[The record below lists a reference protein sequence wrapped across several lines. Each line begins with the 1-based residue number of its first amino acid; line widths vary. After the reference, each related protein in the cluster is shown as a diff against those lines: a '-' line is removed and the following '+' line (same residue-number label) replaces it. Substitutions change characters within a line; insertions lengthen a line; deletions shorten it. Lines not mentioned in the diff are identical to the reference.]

1 MRLMRRALLPAAGLF
16 VLAAAARAGEPAPSG
31 LPRQS
36 PFAPAGA
43 PAAETGAAPAEN
55 LEFAGVSSV
64 GRRTDLIFHDREAKR
79 THWIGVGESKAGIQ
93 VVAYDSR
100 REQAI
105 LKVNGADKVLPLR
118 KGSKPSG
125 APVAAAPA
133 PATAPDAPP
142 PGVVFAQPF
151 PGLAQPHAIGD
162 SPTNLQ
168 PVPPAP
174 PQRQEA
180 EARMLVS
187 DLLEIGMAQR
197 RAYEEAQ
204 RRQAQANPPPAPA
217 PGGPP

>member
-1 MRLMRRALLPAAGLF
+1 MRLMRRALLPAACLF
-16 VLAAAARAGEPAPSG
+16 LLAVAARAGEPAPSG

-43 PAAETGAAPAEN
+43 PAAESGAAPAET

-133 PATAPDAPP
+133 AAPDAPP

>member
-1 MRLMRRALLPAAGLF
+1 MRLTRRARLSAVCLLALAGT
-16 VLAAAARAGEPAPSG
+16 ARAGEPAPSG

-36 PFAPAGA
+36 PFAPPGT
-43 PAAETGAAPAEN
+43 PASESGAAPAEN

-64 GRRTDLIFHDREAKR
+64 GKRTDLIFHDREAKR
-79 THWIGVGESKAGIQ
+79 TLWIGVGESKAGIQ
-93 VVAYDSR
+93 VVAYDGR

-118 KGSKPSG
+118 KGSRPKGTPVATP
-125 APVAAAPA
+125 APV
-133 PATAPDAPP
+133 TAPDAPP

-151 PGLAQPHAIGD
+151 PGLGQPEAIGD
-162 SPTNLQ
+162 SPTTLK
-168 PVPPAP
+168 PVPPAA

-197 RAYEEAQ
+197 RAYEETQ

-217 PGGPP
+217 PDGPP

>member
-1 MRLMRRALLPAAGLF
+1 MSLTRRARLPACLLLLAGA
-16 VLAAAARAGEPAPSG
+16 VPAGEPAPSG

-36 PFAPAGA
+36 PFAPPGA
-43 PAAETGAAPAEN
+43 TAPESGAVPAEN

-64 GRRTDLIFHDREAKR
+64 GRRTDLILHDREAKR

-125 APVAAAPA
+125 APVAAPA
-133 PATAPDAPP
+133 PTTAPDAPP

-162 SPTNLQ
+162 TPTNLQ

-204 RRQAQANPPPAPA
+204 RRQAQANPPPAPP
-217 PGGPP
+217 PGGQP

>member
-1 MRLMRRALLPAAGLF
+1 MRLPRRARLPAVCLL
-16 VLAAAARAGEPAPSG
+16 VLAGPARAGEPAPSG

-36 PFAPAGA
+36 PFAPPGATAG
-43 PAAETGAAPAEN
+43 ESGAAPAEN

-64 GRRTDLIFHDREAKR
+64 GKRTDLILHDREAKR

-118 KGSKPSG
+118 KGSRPTG
-125 APVAAAPA
+125 APAAAPA
-133 PATAPDAPP
+133 PVTTPEAPP

-151 PGLAQPHAIGD
+151 PGLGQPHAIGD
-162 SPTNLQ
+162 TPTTLQ

-204 RRQAQANPPPAPA
+204 RRQAQGNPPPAPP
-217 PGGPP
+217 PGGQP

>member
-1 MRLMRRALLPAAGLF
+1 MHLKRRVRLSAACLL
-16 VLAAAARAGEPAPSG
+16 VLAGAGRAGEPAPSG

-36 PFAPAGA
+36 PFAPPGA
-43 PAAETGAAPAEN
+43 PATEAGTAPAEN

-64 GRRTDLIFHDREAKR
+64 GRRTDLILHDREAKR
-79 THWIGVGESKAGIQ
+79 THWIGVGETKAGIQ

-118 KGSKPSG
+118 KGSKPTG
-125 APVAAAPA
+125 APTGAPA
-133 PATAPDAPP
+133 PATAPEAPP

-162 SPTNLQ
+162 TPTNLQ
-168 PVPPAP
+168 PVPPTP

-204 RRQAQANPPPAPA
+204 RRQAQANPPPAPP

>member
-1 MRLMRRALLPAAGLF
+1 MSLSPAARIPAACLLL
-16 VLAAAARAGEPAPSG
+16 LAGAVSAGEPAPSG

-36 PFAPAGA
+36 PFAPPGA
-43 PAAETGAAPAEN
+43 PSGETSAAPAEN

-64 GRRTDLIFHDREAKR
+64 GKRSDLILHDREAKR

-118 KGSKPSG
+118 KGSKPTG
-125 APVAAAPA
+125 APVASPA
-133 PATAPDAPP
+133 PVTTPDAPP

-151 PGLAQPHAIGD
+151 PGLGQPEAIGD
-162 SPTNLQ
+162 TPTTLK

-187 DLLEIGMAQR
+187 DLLDGWIDRATLEANVTRLGKSSYGAYLR
-197 RAYEEAQ
+197 RVVLGA
-204 RRQAQANPPPAPA
+204 
-217 PGGPP
+217 

>member
-1 MRLMRRALLPAAGLF
+1 MRSPRRALLPAAGL
-16 VLAAAARAGEPAPSG
+16 LLLPLAARAGEPAPSG

-36 PFAPAGA
+36 PFAPPGA
-43 PAAETGAAPAEN
+43 PAAETSAAPAEN

-64 GRRTDLIFHDREAKR
+64 GKRTDLIFHDREAKR

-93 VVAYDSR
+93 VVGYDSR

-125 APVAAAPA
+125 APVAVPA
-133 PATAPDAPP
+133 PVTTPDAPP

-151 PGLAQPHAIGD
+151 PGLGRPEAIGD
-162 SPTNLQ
+162 TPTTLQ

-204 RRQAQANPPPAPA
+204 RRQAQANPPPAPP
-217 PGGPP
+217 PGGQP

>member
-1 MRLMRRALLPAAGLF
+1 MRLTRRARLTAFYLLLLAGT
-16 VLAAAARAGEPAPSG
+16 ARAGEPAPSG

-36 PFAPAGA
+36 PFAPPGTPTSESGA
-43 PAAETGAAPAEN
+43 TPAET

-64 GRRTDLIFHDREAKR
+64 GKRTDLILHDREAKR
-79 THWIGVGESKAGIQ
+79 TLWIGVGESKAGIQ

-118 KGSKPSG
+118 KGSKPKG
-125 APVAAAPA
+125 GLVAAPA
-133 PATAPDAPP
+133 PVTAPDAPP

-151 PGLAQPHAIGD
+151 PGLGQPEAIGD
-162 SPTNLQ
+162 SPTTLK
-168 PVPPAP
+168 PVPPAA

-217 PGGPP
+217 PGGQP

>member
-1 MRLMRRALLPAAGLF
+1 MHRAHLSAVCLL
-16 VLAAAARAGEPAPSG
+16 VLAGAARSGEPAPSG

-36 PFAPAGA
+36 PFAPPGT
-43 PAAETGAAPAEN
+43 PASESGAAPAES

-64 GRRTDLIFHDREAKR
+64 GKRTDLIFQDREAKR
-79 THWIGVGESKAGIQ
+79 TLWIGVGEAKAGVQ

-105 LKVNGADKVLPLR
+105 LKVDGVDKVLPLR
-118 KGSKPSG
+118 KGSRPTG
-125 APVAAAPA
+125 TPVATPAPV
-133 PATAPDAPP
+133 TAPDAPP
-142 PGVVFAQPF
+142 PGVAFAQPLA
-151 PGLAQPHAIGD
+151 GLGQSEAVGD
-162 SPTNLQ
+162 SPPTLK
-168 PVPPAP
+168 PVPPAA

-204 RRQAQANPPPAPA
+204 RRQAQANPPSAPA
-217 PGGPP
+217 PGGQP